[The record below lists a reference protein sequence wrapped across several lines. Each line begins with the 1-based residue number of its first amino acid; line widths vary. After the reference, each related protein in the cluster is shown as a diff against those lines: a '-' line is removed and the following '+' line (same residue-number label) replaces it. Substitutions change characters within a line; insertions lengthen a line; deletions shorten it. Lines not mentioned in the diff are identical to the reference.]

1 MRRKR
6 LNYWDT
12 GNKAL
17 IAVLAKVLWTLKR
30 KKKEKKDRTKGERER
45 KEEEK
50 KEKKR
55 NSVMTPDCNS
65 DCKHYFVGYIEINV

>member
-1 MRRKR
+1 MRRKG

-17 IAVLAKVLWTLKR
+17 IAVLAKVLWTSKR
-30 KKKEKKDRTKGERER
+30 KKKEKKDRTKGEKER

-50 KEKKR
+50 KGGEKEF
-55 NSVMTPDCNS
+55 NYNPWLQ
-65 DCKHYFVGYIEINV
+65 

>member
-55 NSVMTPDCNS
+55 IQLWPLTAIVTANIILWD
-65 DCKHYFVGYIEINV
+65 I